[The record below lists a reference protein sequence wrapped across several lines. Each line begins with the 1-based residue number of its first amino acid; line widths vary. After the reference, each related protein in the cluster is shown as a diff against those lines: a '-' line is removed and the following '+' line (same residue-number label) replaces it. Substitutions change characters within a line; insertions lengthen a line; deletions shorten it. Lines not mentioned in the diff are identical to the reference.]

1 MTALVEVDGT
11 AAGRAEPGRRAAP
24 RPERRLNV
32 RTLGS
37 LVTAFARAI
46 DPPDGKTVSQSL

>member
-1 MTALVEVDGT
+1 VTALVEVDGT